1 MKKKCFIVLFPSLI
15 ILVICALSNI
25 TYGQEQSPIFSVE
38 RLVVAADIQNREPI
52 GIAETFSASTDMV
65 YCFLETTNIK
75 QDTQVT
81 FKWYYEGK
89 EIHSYEM
96 PLKKGDRW
104 RTFTYKNLYGQK
116 GTWEV
121 AVKDASGE
129 TVKTVSFT
137 VE

>member
-1 MKKKCFIVLFPSLI
+1 MKKKFLILLFLSLI
-15 ILVICALSNI
+15 IVTVCALSNI
-25 TYGQEQSPIFSVE
+25 THGQEQSPLFSVE
-38 RLVVAADIQNREPI
+38 RLVIAADIQNREPI
-52 GIAETFSASTDMV
+52 GIADTFPSTTEMV
-65 YCFLETTNIK
+65 YCFLETNNIK
-75 QDTQVT
+75 EDTKVI

-104 RTFTYKNLYGQK
+104 RTFAYKNLYGK
-116 GTWEV
+116 RGTWEV
-121 AVKDASGE
+121 AIEDSAGK